1 MVKRKMSENSL
12 ANLQTEKYKFSKD
25 SPEVAQRAQE
35 KSVESR
41 KANKSFKEIMKS
53 RLENIDEESGLTN
66 KVAIADAMIIKAK
79 QGDKAAAEF
88 VRDTAGE
95 KPVDKMAQTDS
106 DGNDLVQP
114 IINILPVEV
123 RHDDNTDAEAV
134 DVLIKQ

>member
-1 MVKRKMSENSL
+1 MSIELSF
-12 ANLQTEKYKFSKD
+12 Q
-25 SPEVAQRAQE
+25 
-35 KSVESR
+35 
-41 KANKSFKEIMKS
+41 SFKEIMKS

-79 QGDKAAAEF
+79 LGDKAAAEF

>member
-1 MVKRKMSENSL
+1 MSENSL
-12 ANLQTEKYKFSKD
+12 ANLKLANPENNFNNS
-25 SPEVAQRAQE
+25 EVARKAQE

-41 KANKSFKEIMKS
+41 KANQSFKEIMKS

-79 QGDKAAAEF
+79 LGDKAAAEF

-95 KPVDKMAQTDS
+95 KPVDKMAQTDG

-114 IINILPVEV
+114 IISILPVEV
-123 RHDDNTDAEAV
+123 RHDDSTDADAV
-134 DVLIKQ
+134 DVSVKQ

>member
-1 MVKRKMSENSL
+1 MAKRKMSENSL
-12 ANLQTEKYKFSKD
+12 ANLKLANPENNFNNS
-25 SPEVAQRAQE
+25 EVARKAQE

-41 KANKSFKEIMKS
+41 KANQSFKEIMKS

-66 KVAIADAMIIKAK
+66 KVAIADAMILKAK
-79 QGDKAAAEF
+79 LGDKAAAEF

-95 KPVDKMAQTDS
+95 KPVDKMAQTDG

-114 IINILPVEV
+114 IISILPVEV
-123 RHDDNTDAEAV
+123 RHDDNTNAEAV